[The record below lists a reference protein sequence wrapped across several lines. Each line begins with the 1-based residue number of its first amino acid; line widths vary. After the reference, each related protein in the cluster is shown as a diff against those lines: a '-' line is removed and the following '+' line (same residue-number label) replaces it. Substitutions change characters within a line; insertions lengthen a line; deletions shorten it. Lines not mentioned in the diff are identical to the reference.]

1 MVRTLIDVYGN
12 TGFPGVEEHCGPW
25 YSIFHGWTGI
35 WLEPVGTVRHCSG
48 LRKCVFMVL
57 SSKIARTLTC
67 LHGKTVFPGVEEFLV
82 CGRASPMSVRVS
94 KWSQSALLGIAVG
107 LECAYSWFDLV

>member
-12 TGFPGVEEHCGPW
+12 TGFPGVEEPCVPGIA
-25 YSIFHGWTGI
+25 YSTGGQVSGWSQSA
-35 WLEPVGTVRHCSG
+35 LYASG

-67 LHGKTVFPGVEEFLV
+67 LHGKTVFPGVEKPS
-82 CGRASPMSVRVS
+82 GA
-94 KWSQSALLGIAVG
+94 W
-107 LECAYSWFDLV
+107 